1 MEVGLAERKHWS
13 SRQEV
18 RGGSGSDKVG
28 EVDVR
33 ITMSKCRNVRC
44 ITAIERAALRR

>member
-18 RGGSGSDKVG
+18 RGGSGSDKIG

-33 ITMSKCRNVRC
+33 IAMSKCRNVRC

>member
-28 EVDVR
+28 EVAVR
-33 ITMSKCRNVRC
+33 IAVSKCKNVRC

>member
-33 ITMSKCRNVRC
+33 IAMSKCRNARR
-44 ITAIERAALRR
+44 ITAVERASLRR

>member
-1 MEVGLAERKHWS
+1 MEGKHWS

-33 ITMSKCRNVRC
+33 IAMSKCKKCKMHNSN
-44 ITAIERAALRR
+44 